1 MSRFNPTDKL
11 ALPSPALHLYW
22 RPAQQQAPGSPMCQ
36 SNTQL
41 ILAVASGT
49 EGLELYAAATLSTK
63 RAIYI
68 RKGLAGRGFDE
79 VKKRM
84 NLLPYCCSTCLKSF
98 FFLDER
104 YSVRFA
110 FACDK
115 INHSQRGYFCF
126 RVAIGCLQKQSQDQ
140 IHASLQHIQFK
151 KTAKLNVKLSEFL
164 SCPHHWGVN
173 FALSSLAQR
182 EAKCTISPAVRHP
195 EQKTQ
200 RERKNTWRREVLNP
214 LLHFLSPQAPLH
226 SYSWPCVTS
235 KSFGKG
241 PDNIWVPN

>member
-84 NLLPYCCSTCLKSF
+84 NLLPYCCSMCLKSFF

-110 FACDK
+110 FARDK

-164 SCPHHWGVN
+164 SCPHH
-173 FALSSLAQR
+173 
-182 EAKCTISPAVRHP
+182 
-195 EQKTQ
+195 
-200 RERKNTWRREVLNP
+200 
-214 LLHFLSPQAPLH
+214 
-226 SYSWPCVTS
+226 
-235 KSFGKG
+235 
-241 PDNIWVPN
+241 